1 MKNVKVTVTL
11 IRFVKDEVFGK
22 GVRIHLGEAGVFDV
36 LRKDYE
42 NILKT
47 FGITSLRG
55 KEVILECVYCHKI
68 YCPQTIEMDGVKVN
82 TNILCPY
89 IQILSR
95 KIKRESSRKC
105 K

>member
-1 MKNVKVTVTL
+1 MEKVKVTVTL
-11 IRFVKDEVFGK
+11 IRFVKDEVFGRM
-22 GVRIHLGEAGVFDV
+22 VRIHLGGAGVFDI
-36 LRKDYE
+36 LKRDYE

-55 KEVILECVYCHKI
+55 KEVILECKYCHKI
-68 YCPQTIEMDGVKVN
+68 YCPQTIEMDGVRVN

-89 IQILSR
+89 IQIRLR
-95 KIKRESSRKC
+95 EIKRKSSRKY

>member
-1 MKNVKVTVTL
+1 MEKVKVTVTL
-11 IRFVKDEVFGK
+11 IRFVKDEMFGEV
-22 GVRIHLGEAGVFDV
+22 VRIHIGEAGVFDV
-36 LRKDYE
+36 LKKDYE

-55 KEVILECVYCHKI
+55 KEVILECKDCHKI
-68 YCPQTIEMDGVKVN
+68 YCPQTIEMGGVKVN
-82 TNILCPY
+82 TNIICPY

-95 KIKRESSRKC
+95 EIKRKSSRKR